1 VGINKIQAKSIL
13 QKTGI
18 SGFGYVINP
27 YRGCTHGCVYCYAR
41 FMKRFTG
48 HTERWG
54 EFLDA
59 KINAPEVLR
68 RQLERRRGP
77 IKGGIFLSSVTDLY
91 QPAESIFKLT
101 RGILEVL
108 LEYQVSVS
116 ILTKSDLVLRDMD
129 LLRQFEECSVGLSL
143 MTVDEGLA
151 RRFEPRAPS
160 PARRIQALRKLKE
173 SNIATYAFISP
184 YLPHLS
190 HIEQLMQA
198 LDGSIDEVGIEA
210 LNTREL
216 YWQGVKGVLARYY
229 PKLLISYKEL
239 CRGDRYWDNLE
250 QRARL
255 LASQQNIPFMGVYR
269 H

>member
-1 VGINKIQAKSIL
+1 
-13 QKTGI
+13 
-18 SGFGYVINP
+18 
-27 YRGCTHGCVYCYAR
+27 
-41 FMKRFTG
+41 MKRFTG
-48 HTERWG
+48 HTEQWG

-68 RQLERRRGP
+68 RQLQGKKKP
-77 IKGGIFLSSVTDLY
+77 LKGGAFLSSVTDLY

-108 LEYQVSVS
+108 LEYQVPIS
-116 ILTKSDLVLRDMD
+116 ILTKSDLVLRDID
-129 LLRQFEECSVGLSL
+129 LLRQFKECSVGLSL
-143 MTVDEGLA
+143 MTIEEGLA

-160 PARRIQALRKLKE
+160 PMRRIEALRKLKE
-173 SNIATYAFISP
+173 NNVATYAFISP

-190 HIEQLMQA
+190 HVEQLMEA
-198 LDGSIDEVGIEA
+198 LDGLIDEVGIEA

-216 YWQGVKGVLARYY
+216 YWQGVKAILTRYY
-229 PKLLISYKEL
+229 PELLIGYKQL
-239 CRGDRYWDNLE
+239 CRGDGYWDNLE
-250 QRARL
+250 QRARH

>member
-1 VGINKIQAKSIL
+1 MNLLFS
-13 QKTGI
+13 
-18 SGFGYVINP
+18 
-27 YRGCTHGCVYCYAR
+27 
-41 FMKRFTG
+41 FTG
-48 HTERWG
+48 DFST
-54 EFLDA
+54 
-59 KINAPEVLR
+59 I
-68 RQLERRRGP
+68 
-77 IKGGIFLSSVTDLY
+77 
-91 QPAESIFKLT
+91 
-101 RGILEVL
+101 
-108 LEYQVSVS
+108 
-116 ILTKSDLVLRDMD
+116 
-129 LLRQFEECSVGLSL
+129 
-143 MTVDEGLA
+143 DEGLA

-160 PARRIQALRKLKE
+160 PARRLQALRKLKE
-173 SNIATYAFISP
+173 NGIATYAFISP

-229 PKLLISYKEL
+229 PERLIGYKQL
-239 CRGDRYWDNLE
+239 CREDGYWDNLE